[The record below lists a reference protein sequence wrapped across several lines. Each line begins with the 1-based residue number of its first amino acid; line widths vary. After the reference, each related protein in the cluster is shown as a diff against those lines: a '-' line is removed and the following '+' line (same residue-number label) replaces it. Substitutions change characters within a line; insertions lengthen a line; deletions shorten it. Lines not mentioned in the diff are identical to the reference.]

1 MPINNVTGFSTA
13 QSQRATEG
21 SKVEVSRTEPTVK
34 QQETGT
40 SSAADSVSL
49 TDTAARLQKLE
60 NTIAELPVVDTQRV
74 EDIRNAIASGEY
86 EINPGRIADK
96 MLGMDAELNGAK

>member
-40 SSAADSVSL
+40 SSAADSVS
-49 TDTAARLQKLE
+49 
-60 NTIAELPVVDTQRV
+60 RV

-86 EINPGRIADK
+86 EVNPGRIADK

>member
-13 QSQRATEG
+13 QAQRATEG
-21 SKVEVSRTEPTVK
+21 SKVEVSRTEPSVS
-34 QQETGT
+34 QQETGS

-60 NTIAELPVVDTQRV
+60 STIAELPVVDAQRV
-74 EDIRNAIASGEY
+74 EDIRRAIASGDY
-86 EINPGRIADK
+86 QANPTRIAEK
-96 MLGMDAELNGAK
+96 MLGFDAELNG